1 MQSNQTAKM
10 SSTNAIQIKWH
21 ENAAWDAPELR
32 SPQPCIHGAGC
43 VFTVK
48 RDDKILPG
56 CCSFVHPGE
65 EGTGRRFFPARTLP
79 DGRVQPACVRLTGAA
94 NQFYERRGRKIP
106 WQQWCADKGIPFTAN
121 KPGEKHAPVQRVAFG
136 KKASIAPMDVPIAYS
151 ENQMAAFRGLAEWQ
165 EQQDARENR
174 EYRAM
179 SPAERAENEARMKA
193 AFREIRV
200 VLEEQEQISRERH
213 RAKKIIN
220 LPGAEHGMPTVVEM
234 QPCCSNPSCGVTVFT
249 PIPGHLAQRN
259 PAIPAPIFFPPPLN
273 LRPTNSSLEDD
284 DYSGS
289 SSPYLFTTLSRSGG
303 CSQDCT
309 CPTGIMCGDVRTPMV
324 DPRQLR
330 VKVPL
335 SVIKQREAYNRQLA
349 QEDSPTSSPMATPR
363 YHAEGGATKRYSK
376 EGEMDAID

>member
-10 SSTNAIQIKWH
+10 SSSSASSTIQIKWY

-65 EGTGRRFFPARTLP
+65 EGTGRRFFPERRLP

-106 WQQWCADKGIPFTAN
+106 WQQWCAEKGIPFTPN
-121 KPGEKHAPVQRVAFG
+121 KPGEKHAPVQKVAFG
-136 KKASIAPMDVPIAYS
+136 AKMAAQVQPVAQPIAAPVAQPIAAPVAYS
-151 ENQMAAFRGLAEWQ
+151 EDQMTVFRALAEWRQ
-165 EQQDARENR
+165 QHEQHEQQ
-174 EYRAM
+174 Y
-179 SPAERAENEARMKA
+179 KH
-193 AFREIRV
+193 
-200 VLEEQEQISRERH
+200 ISRNNH

-234 QPCCSNPSCGVTVFT
+234 QPCCSNSNCGVTVFT
-249 PIPGHLAQRN
+249 PVPSGTRN

-273 LRPTNSSLEDD
+273 LRPTNSSLDD
-284 DYSGS
+284 DYTSGS

-309 CPTGIMCGDVRTPMV
+309 CPTGMMCGDVRTPMV

-335 SVIKQREAYNRQLA
+335 SVIRQREAYNRQLA
-349 QEDSPTSSPMATPR
+349 EEGSPNTSPMATPR

>member
-10 SSTNAIQIKWH
+10 SSTSASSTIQIKWY
-21 ENAAWDAPELR
+21 ENAEWDAPELR

-48 RDDKILPG
+48 RDDKTLPG

-65 EGTGRRFFPARTLP
+65 EGTGRRFFPERRLP

-106 WQQWCADKGIPFTAN
+106 WQQWCAEKGIPFTPN
-121 KPGEKHAPVQRVAFG
+121 KPGEKHAPVQKVAFG
-136 KKASIAPMDVPIAYS
+136 AKMAAQPVAQHMAAPVAQPVAYS
-151 ENQMAAFRGLAEWQ
+151 EDQMTVFRALAEWR
-165 EQQDARENR
+165 EQQQQQY
-174 EYRAM
+174 EY
-179 SPAERAENEARMKA
+179 
-193 AFREIRV
+193 
-200 VLEEQEQISRERH
+200 ISRNNH

-234 QPCCSNPSCGVTVFT
+234 QPCCSNSNCGVTIFT
-249 PIPGHLAQRN
+249 PVPSGTRN

-273 LRPTNSSLEDD
+273 LRPTNSSLDD
-284 DYSGS
+284 DYTSGS

-309 CPTGIMCGDVRTPMV
+309 NGGSQTAAC
-324 DPRQLR
+324 
-330 VKVPL
+330 
-335 SVIKQREAYNRQLA
+335 
-349 QEDSPTSSPMATPR
+349 
-363 YHAEGGATKRYSK
+363 EGSTECYS
-376 EGEMDAID
+376 AA